1 MLTLNFT
8 GKESK
13 SKNEAQ
19 SNNTFQMVF
28 KSLRDINDAIFENV
42 LLSVNEEFHFKEK
55 SEDIL
60 SGSLILGNIVKIE
73 CKGKVD
79 CGITDFKFSVEWQDE
94 ILNRGIDLSC
104 TGGIFTIDEM
114 MSDVIKSICEV
125 LKKAGYISVGD

>member
-8 GKESK
+8 GKESD

-28 KSLRDINDAIFENV
+28 KSLRDINDVILENV
-42 LLSVNEEFHFKEK
+42 LLSVNGEFHFKEK

-60 SGSLILGNIVKIE
+60 SGSLILGNIVKIDCE
-73 CKGKVD
+73 GKVGCD
-79 CGITDFKFSVEWQDE
+79 VTDFKFSVEWQDE

-104 TGGIFTIDEM
+104 TDGIFTIDEM
-114 MSDVIKSICEV
+114 KSDVIKSICEI
-125 LKKAGYISVGD
+125 LKKVGYLSMGD